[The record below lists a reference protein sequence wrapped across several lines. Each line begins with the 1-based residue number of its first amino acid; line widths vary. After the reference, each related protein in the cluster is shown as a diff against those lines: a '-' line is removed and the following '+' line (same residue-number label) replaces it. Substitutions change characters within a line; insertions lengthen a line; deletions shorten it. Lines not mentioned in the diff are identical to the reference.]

1 MADNTDKPASAGYAS
16 PPCFMHELDADY
28 LGFQPSDPQAAI
40 DVARWRKA
48 ERARLIDAR
57 MATPADARTAA
68 GKRIATRLDEIV
80 GDVAGR
86 TVGIYWP
93 FRAEPDLREWGA
105 SIVARGGRLALPIV
119 VAKGKPLVFRTWKNG
134 EKLEKGVWNIPIP
147 AGGEEVFPDIVV
159 SPLVGFDAAG
169 YRLGYGGGFY
179 DRTLAAMPAKPLT
192 IGVGFELGRL
202 PTIFPQWH
210 DIPMDTLVIEDL
222 SAG

>member
-1 MADNTDKPASAGYAS
+1 MADEKNRPAGYAS

-48 ERARLIDAR
+48 ERTRLIDAR
-57 MATPADARTAA
+57 MATPADSRAAA
-68 GKRIATRLDEIV
+68 GKRMATRLDALV

-86 TVGIYWP
+86 IVGIYWP

-105 SIVARGGRLALPIV
+105 SVVARGGRLALPIV
-119 VAKGKPLVFRTWKNG
+119 VAKGKPLVFRTWKSG

-147 AGGEEVFPDIVV
+147 AGGEQVFPDIVV

-210 DIPMDTLVIEDL
+210 DIPMDTLVIENVA
-222 SAG
+222 AG